1 MGSPIGALL
10 GRALPLLLLSI
21 DVVVGKKAAPLPPP
35 APPPPSMFWS
45 AYVAASPVILAMLLG
60 WACVTLLTYLIPL
73 VLANV
78 RGVQNLKKKY
88 GAEWSL
94 VTGAS
99 SGIGKSLAEAL
110 AAQELNV
117 VLVALDDNLLK
128 ETFEELKKKYPKV
141 EFRSVGV
148 DLTRADGAYM
158 TPIEQATRDVHVSI
172 LFLNAGFMVTG
183 FFHEVNINKH
193 MANLQCNAVAGCRV
207 AHHFLPL
214 MYKQKRPGLICFTS
228 SSAAFIPSPF
238 TSLYSATKAFVSR
251 FASSLAAEAG
261 PQGIDVMAV
270 HPSPVR
276 SNFLK
281 GTTNFDIIND
291 FYKFSTGPEAVPPQI
306 FRKVGR
312 GQVLADLG
320 GMSVM
325 MRLVTKLID
334 DNFFATCFSKFATL
348 LPDYQRLA
356 GEAGL
361 TAHIKQPKAKAH

>member
-1 MGSPIGALL
+1 M
-10 GRALPLLLLSI
+10 LPLLLDALAKA
-21 DVVVGKKAAPLPPP
+21 KKAAPMA
-35 APPPPSMFWS
+35 APPPPPPPSLVWS
-45 AYVAASPVILAMLLG
+45 TYVTLSPVILGVLLV
-60 WACVTLLTYLIPL
+60 WAAITLLTYLVPV

-78 RGVQNLKKKY
+78 RGVQDLKKKY
-88 GAEWSL
+88 AAEWAL

-110 AAQELNV
+110 AAQGLNV
-117 VLVALDDNLLK
+117 VLVALDDGLLK
-128 ETFEELKKKYPKV
+128 ETFAELKARYPSV

-148 DLTRADGAYM
+148 DLTRADGEYM
-158 TPIEQATRDVHVSI
+158 GPIERATRDVHVSL

-183 FFHEVNINKH
+183 FFHDVPIGKH

-207 AHHFLPL
+207 AHHFLPI
-214 MYKQKRPGLICFTS
+214 MYAAKRRGLICFTS

-312 GQVLADLG
+312 GQVSCG
-320 GMSVM
+320 
-325 MRLVTKLID
+325 
-334 DNFFATCFSKFATL
+334 
-348 LPDYQRLA
+348 
-356 GEAGL
+356 
-361 TAHIKQPKAKAH
+361 

>member
-1 MGSPIGALL
+1 
-10 GRALPLLLLSI
+10 
-21 DVVVGKKAAPLPPP
+21 
-35 APPPPSMFWS
+35 
-45 AYVAASPVILAMLLG
+45 
-60 WACVTLLTYLIPL
+60 
-73 VLANV
+73 
-78 RGVQNLKKKY
+78 
-88 GAEWSL
+88 
-94 VTGAS
+94 
-99 SGIGKSLAEAL
+99 
-110 AAQELNV
+110 
-117 VLVALDDNLLK
+117 
-128 ETFEELKKKYPKV
+128 
-141 EFRSVGV
+141 
-148 DLTRADGAYM
+148 
-158 TPIEQATRDVHVSI
+158 
-172 LFLNAGFMVTG
+172 MVTG

>member
-1 MGSPIGALL
+1 MHALCSVASLAFFGSP
-10 GRALPLLLLSI
+10 
-21 DVVVGKKAAPLPPP
+21 PPR
-35 APPPPSMFWS
+35 PPPPPPPPPNAWETVEEYAAAALPYLSAFLVFW
-45 AYVAASPVILAMLLG
+45 AAVSLLSYLLPV
-60 WACVTLLTYLIPL
+60 TF
-73 VLANV
+73 ANL
-78 RGVQNLKKKY
+78 RGTQDLKKRYK
-88 GAEWSL
+88 AEWAL

-99 SGIGKSLAEAL
+99 SGIGKALAEAL
-110 AAQELNV
+110 AAQGLNV
-117 VLVALDDNLLK
+117 VVVALKDALLQQTTTELK
-128 ETFEELKKKYPKV
+128 ERFPNV
-141 EFRSVGV
+141 QFRSVGV
-148 DLTRADGAYM
+148 DLTRADGKYVDE
-158 TPIEQATRDVHVSI
+158 IEANTRDIEVSL

-183 FFHEVNINKH
+183 FFHDVPIEKH
-193 MANLQCNAVAGCRV
+193 MANLQCNAVAGVRI
-207 AHHFLPL
+207 AHHFLPR
-214 MYKQKRPGLICFTS
+214 MYASKRRGLICFTS
-228 SSAAFIPSPF
+228 SSAAYIPSPF

-320 GMSVM
+320 LVSVA
-325 MRLVTKLID
+325 MRLVTKLVD
-334 DNFFATCFSKFATL
+334 DNFFAACFASAATL

-356 GEAGL
+356 VKAGL
-361 TAHIKQPKAKAH
+361 TNHLKQKRS